1 MMEENR
7 VTFTENDRLILKSYK
22 TMIEGLADYL
32 GSGYEFV
39 LHSLENLNESV
50 VQIINGHHTGR
61 KIGAP
66 VTDLALSMLSELETE
81 ESRGHISYNT
91 KNKKGDPLKAVTI
104 VIKGEDNKNIG
115 LLCINFYLNT
125 PLSEIISNLNNSG
138 DNNAGNTYA
147 KENFVDNIDELI
159 FQAVKKVQKEV
170 EMDESVPHLLRNKI
184 IVSKLYNQG
193 VFQFKDA
200 VVKIAEILGISKNTV
215 YMHLRAMNST
225 D

>member
-1 MMEENR
+1 MEKNK

-61 KIGAP
+61 KVGAP
-66 VTDLALSMLSELETE
+66 VTDLALSMLTELEQE
-81 ESRGHISYNT
+81 EDSGHISYNT
-91 KNKKGDPLKAVTI
+91 TNKKGEPLKAITI

-125 PLSEIISNLNNSG
+125 PLSDIISNLSNSKEH
-138 DNNAGNTYA
+138 NVGNTYA
-147 KENFVDNIDELI
+147 KESFVDNVDELI
-159 FQAVKKVQKEV
+159 FQAVSQIQKEV
-170 EMDESVPHLLRNKI
+170 EMDESVPHLLKNKI
-184 IVSKLYNQG
+184 IVSKLYKQG

-215 YMHLRAMNST
+215 YMHLRSIN
-225 D
+225 